1 MFTKASSPTGLIYE
15 WLYFSRVA
23 NFFDP
28 AIDSVANS
36 FESAFIN
43 PLLPPS
49 YLVIDF
55 LSQPLGTHLSFYT
68 WTLLSSVCCIL
79 KLFLFLETDT
89 LLALFSPVHIFFLIY
104 LTTYFYE
111 VLGALSVFIAYFLLI
126 LPLNLIWL
134 LFSSFQWDCTCCNHS
149 DTSLGH
155 VFPTSYIN

>member
-89 LLALFSPVHIFFLIY
+89 LLALFSPVHIFFSHLFNN
-104 LTTYFYE
+104 LFLWSFGSTFCFYC
-111 VLGALSVFIAYFLLI
+111 L
-126 LPLNLIWL
+126 
-134 LFSSFQWDCTCCNHS
+134 
-149 DTSLGH
+149 
-155 VFPTSYIN
+155 FPTHSSTQFNLASVLIIPVRLHLLQSFRYFSGTCLSYLLY